1 MSNLLVT
8 NSPLPSAEDLRAPPP
23 DHGGQS
29 QRRPPPLST
38 SQLERLKSDDFL
50 WANANR
56 NKRATQGYHMV
67 RTVSLILGMV
77 QEGMCET
84 KGSFGPGHQLASY
97 NIGNYRPG
105 EASQPDAT

>member
-1 MSNLLVT
+1 
-8 NSPLPSAEDLRAPPP
+8 
-23 DHGGQS
+23 
-29 QRRPPPLST
+29 
-38 SQLERLKSDDFL
+38 
-50 WANANR
+50 
-56 NKRATQGYHMV
+56 MV

-105 EASQPDAT
+105 EASQADAT